1 MLFPS
6 LIVLTFKMQWFLQ
19 YLCNLCFFQSQ
30 LLQCFLALLPNNIVN
45 GEDNFAMV
53 AIGDTIVEIFNK
65 CIQFSIPL
73 KRLFEIN
80 CSKPC
85 FQNLCA
91 RSQYRISLKIKLVK
105 FTSPLTGLS
114 KLNKIKLLQL
124 YSARELHNLQFS
136 HLTFIKI
143 HLCISRRANAMSIL

>member
-1 MLFPS
+1 MISSIFMQSLLFS
-6 LIVLTFKMQWFLQ
+6 KSIVTILFGFI
-19 YLCNLCFFQSQ
+19 
-30 LLQCFLALLPNNIVN
+30 ALNIVN

-91 RSQYRISLKIKLVK
+91 RSQYRISLKINLVK
-105 FTSPLTGLS
+105 FTNPLTGLW
-114 KLNKIKLLQL
+114 KLNKIKLLQC
-124 YSARELHNLQFS
+124 YSARQIAQFAIQS
-136 HLTFIKI
+136 FNFYKKTCMHIKKCKYNKYY
-143 HLCISRRANAMSIL
+143 LEY